1 MECFLF
7 DSFTLPTIN
16 TFIILD
22 TIIKVLKKK
31 EKGKWREGKKILYL
45 GNKILI
51 DTFPPNY
58 NFILNFLNVLIE
70 NKNKT
75 SDYINNNVCKNDD
88 SCENK
93 SVWDVKKVKDY
104 KKGNIKET
112 NYFNIKGNLHI
123 TMKELKS
130 ILKNIHI
137 KYVDNEIHLS
147 NLLYKLNKDKKYN
160 LIIINLAFFFFKD
173 KLKLNSFIQG
183 MSHFTTNFTPTN
195 KNNITSLGNTN
206 SFNFSLTSKQT
217 HIDSFLQKEIC
228 DDQFLKNIMNI
239 HFQYSFFVNF
249 FEHLNSVDNFFVLSK
264 KKKYKNEWR
273 APQINDMNIKDDK
286 NEINNNISSSYCSNS
301 SNSEQREDRIKD
313 ANPLYYESSLIN
325 HNKLVSCRKR
335 SYTENISINI
345 EKKKMKK
352 NLYIFD
358 MFPKSE
364 SYKKMYM
371 NMISLYFNYVYLIS

>member
-22 TIIKVLKKK
+22 VIIKVLKKK
-31 EKGKWREGKKILYL
+31 EKGKWREGKKVLYL

-70 NKNKT
+70 DQNKT

-104 KKGNIKET
+104 KRGCVKET
-112 NYFNIKGNLHI
+112 NYFNVKGNLHI
-123 TMKELKS
+123 TMKELKN

-160 LIIINLAFFFFKD
+160 LIIINLAFFYFKD
-173 KLKLNSFIQG
+173 KIKLNSFIQG

-195 KNNITSLGNTN
+195 KNNITNLGNTN

-264 KKKYKNEWR
+264 KKKSKNEWL
-273 APQINDMNIKDDK
+273 APQMNDTNIKNDK
-286 NEINNNISSSYCSNS
+286 NEINNNITFSCSSSS
-301 SNSEQREDRIKD
+301 SNNEQREDRIKEVD
-313 ANPLYYESSLIN
+313 PLYYESNLIN

-335 SYTENISINI
+335 SYTENISINMG
-345 EKKKMKK
+345 KKKMKK

-371 NMISLYFNYVYLIS
+371 NMISLYFNYIYLIS